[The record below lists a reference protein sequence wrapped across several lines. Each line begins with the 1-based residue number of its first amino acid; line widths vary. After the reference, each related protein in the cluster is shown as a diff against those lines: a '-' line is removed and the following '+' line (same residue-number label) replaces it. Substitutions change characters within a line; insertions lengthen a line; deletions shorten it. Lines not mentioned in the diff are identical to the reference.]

1 MKRHTQIGHTQIAQ
15 VSSAQVNTAP
25 PPPPPPPSKP
35 RGGAPTPPVNPPPP
49 PPLSGYESTGR
60 ALTPCRADSRSTP
73 SPRTASRL
81 ALLLGALALFA
92 VGPLQAQAPPVP
104 TNILLTTGNAQF
116 TVNWDASPGAGTYV
130 IRYGD
135 PTSESDNRLSAG
147 AFVRPGTVTSRTI
160 TTNSS
165 LTITNGTTYRVRMRA
180 CAGQATSG
188 TGCSA
193 FSAVQT
199 VVPTATPQL
208 SFATNTYSVNEG
220 ESITMTVRIS
230 PRLTSA
236 SSVHVVVFPSSSIE
250 YTVSGLSEAGNLY
263 RLVLPANADS
273 ATFTFTGVTDQT
285 IEGDLLH
292 EFKLSVQGISNPPY
306 GIAANAQIT
315 RVTIVD
321 TTVRKVRFAE
331 TAYSVVEG
339 DSITLTVTIVPQ
351 LTTASSVNVNASLPF
366 SAENPEDFTLTGL
379 TGSGGARQLT
389 LPANTSTATFTFTA
403 VADGL
408 AEGDEVAS
416 WELAKSSDNEP
427 YTVLGPSLRTTV
439 TIATPQVS
447 FAEAVYSVHEGNSIT
462 LTVNIA
468 PQLASASSVQVLYL
482 AASSADGSND
492 LTLSRVTGSGGLWD
506 LTLPANADTA
516 TFTLAAEANSP
527 TEGNETAIFQL
538 SPINSS
544 APYAIASTGGRTT
557 VTITD
562 TSQVRFAAA
571 EYSVAEGA
579 EVTLTVGIAPQLTTA
594 SSVRLTYGA
603 SSSADSADDFTL
615 NGVSGNT
622 GSWEL
627 ALPANADSATFTFAA
642 TTDPTPEGDEIA
654 MFNLV
659 AIASPPYSVAVDAG
673 ETRVTIGNEITPG
686 LTLTA
691 TPNPV
696 RQGQP
701 VTITAHLS
709 QALNSR
715 VTIPITLTA
724 GTANSA
730 DYGPLTG
737 IDIAPGDN
745 TGTGTIPTTA
755 ETNSDTG
762 PGGGTFTV
770 ALGTPLP
777 VGILVGQP
785 SEVVVTIALPAPAEL
800 VHRAALPEVA
810 RAVADRVT
818 GAISARVGRV
828 LNGGGG
834 VGAASLG
841 GQGTLAGALVS
852 HAPDLLNDRRP
863 LRDLLDGSQF
873 VLPLNGDGGGG
884 GLRSASLWGSGDYR
898 TLSGE
903 DGGLDFDGNLL
914 GAQLGADAKLRDDLL
929 AGVVLSWSQGE
940 FDYEEGGSGGSSGGK
955 GDYEVDVISLHP
967 YLGGRTDQLDWWAT
981 TGYGSGEVSVN
992 PARGESASNDV
1003 ILWTLGAGGSGQ
1015 LWSSDTTDVLFKG
1028 EITQTEMDLKAG
1040 AGVASLRVN
1049 ATLIRIAAQANRRP
1063 RTLSNGG
1070 QLSPSL
1076 SLGTRHDG
1084 GDGNTGSGAEVSGRV
1099 RYDNPQTGLSAS
1111 ASLHTLLGR
1120 SDYSEWGIQ
1129 GMVRLKHGADG
1140 QGLSFILRPGY
1151 GGAGAGDTGQIWSHG
1166 LRDNATPTTR
1176 DTGGRLE
1183 MRLGYGLSP
1192 SGERGGLLTP
1202 WGGLTL
1208 HGDDKHYRLGLDWA
1222 SGGPFTVRLSGER
1235 RERENTDADHLFLLK
1250 GEMRF

>member
-1 MKRHTQIGHTQIAQ
+1 M
-15 VSSAQVNTAP
+15 
-25 PPPPPPPSKP
+25 
-35 RGGAPTPPVNPPPP
+35 
-49 PPLSGYESTGR
+49 
-60 ALTPCRADSRSTP
+60 
-73 SPRTASRL
+73 
-81 ALLLGALALFA
+81 LGALALFA
-92 VGPLQAQAPPVP
+92 VAPLQAQAPPVP
-104 TNILLTTGNAQF
+104 ANILLTTGNAQF

-130 IRYGD
+130 IRYDDSTG
-135 PTSESDNRLSAG
+135 ESINRLKA
-147 AFVRPGTVTSRTI
+147 AVFVRPGTVTSRTI
-160 TTNSS
+160 VTNSS
-165 LTITNGTTYRVRMRA
+165 LTITNGTTYRVRIRA

-220 ESITMTVRIS
+220 ESVTVTVRIS

-236 SSVHVVVFPSSSIE
+236 SSVSVAIGITPDHFTLSG
-250 YTVSGLSEAGNLY
+250 VSGQPPLY
-263 RLVLPANADS
+263 GLVLPANADS
-273 ATFTFTGVTDQT
+273 ATFTFTAVTDQV
-285 IEGDLLH
+285 IEGEQLYQFLL
-292 EFKLSVQGISNPPY
+292 LSIGSAPPY
-306 GIAANAQIT
+306 GIATNART
-315 RVTIVD
+315 TTVTIVD
-321 TTVRKVRFAE
+321 TTVRKIRFAE

-351 LTTASSVNVNASLPF
+351 LTTASFATALYGSSSSADCEDDFSL
-366 SAENPEDFTLTGL
+366 SGV
-379 TGSGGARQLT
+379 TGSCEGELWDFS
-389 LPANTSTATFTFTA
+389 LPANADSTTITLAAT
-403 VADGL
+403 ADSL
-408 AEGDEVAS
+408 AEGDETAIFTLRKVGG
-416 WELAKSSDNEP
+416 EP
-427 YTVLGPSLRTTV
+427 YTVPSSSNEATV

-447 FAEAVYSVHEGNSIT
+447 FAETVYSVHEGNSIT
-462 LTVNIA
+462 LTVGIS
-468 PQLASASSVQVLYL
+468 PQLVSASSVRIGYL
-482 AASSADGSND
+482 AASTADVVND
-492 LTLSRVTGSGGLWD
+492 FTLSGVSGSGGLWT

-516 TFTLAAEANSP
+516 TFTLAATANSP
-527 TEGNETAIFQL
+527 TEGNESAIFGL
-538 SPINSS
+538 TPIDS
-544 APYAIASTGGRTT
+544 APYAIASAGELTT

-571 EYSVAEGA
+571 DYSVAEGA

-615 NGVSGNT
+615 NGVSGSG
-622 GSWEL
+622 GSWSL
-627 ALPANADSATFTFAA
+627 TLPANADTATITLAA
-642 TTDPTPEGDEIA
+642 TTDPTPEGNEIA
-654 MFNLV
+654 IFNLV

-696 RQGQP
+696 RQGSP

-709 QALNSR
+709 QALTSR

-745 TGTGTIPTTA
+745 TGTGTITTTA
-755 ETNSDTG
+755 ETTSDTG
-762 PGGGTFTV
+762 SGGGTFTV
-770 ALGTPLP
+770 MLGTPLP
-777 VGILVGQP
+777 AGILVSQP
-785 SEVVVTIALPAPAEL
+785 SEVEITITLPAPAEQ

-818 GAISARVGRV
+818 GAISARVERV
-828 LNGGGG
+828 LRGGGG

-873 VLPLNGDGGGG
+873 VLPLNGDGGG
-884 GLRSASLWGSGDYR
+884 LRSASLWGSGDYR

-903 DGGLDFDGNLL
+903 QDGLDFDGNLL
-914 GAQLGADAKLRDDLL
+914 GAQLGADSMVRDDLL

-940 FDYEEGGSGGSSGGK
+940 FDYENGGSSGSGGA

-992 PARGESASNDV
+992 PARGEGASNDV

-1015 LWSSDTTDVLFKG
+1015 LWSNGNTDVLFKG
-1028 EITQTEMDLKAG
+1028 EIMQTEMDLKAG
-1040 AGVASLRVN
+1040 AGEASLRVD
-1049 ATLIRIAAQANRRP
+1049 ATLIRLAAQANQRP
-1063 RTLSNGG
+1063 RTLANGG

-1076 SLGTRHDG
+1076 SLGARHDG
-1084 GDGNTGSGAEVSGRV
+1084 GDGNTGAGAEVSGRV
-1099 RYDNPQTGLSAS
+1099 HYDNPETGLSAS
-1111 ASLHTLLGR
+1111 ADLHTLLGR

-1151 GGAGAGDTGQIWSHG
+1151 GGAGEGDTSQIWSHG
-1166 LRDNATPTTR
+1166 LRDTAAPTTR

-1183 MRLGYGLSP
+1183 MRLGYGLSA
-1192 SGERGGLLTP
+1192 SGERSGLLTP

-1208 HGDDKHYRLGLDWA
+1208 HGDGKHYRLGLDWA
-1222 SGGPFTVRLSGER
+1222 SGGLFTVRLSGER
-1235 RERENTDADHLFLLK
+1235 REQENADADHAVLLK